1 MEDNSGETTERSE
14 QTTDT
19 PKAIKLEAYQKRIE
33 KPWGYEIHWVPE
45 GVPYMGKLLFINEGA
60 RLSLQAHDT
69 KLESWFVVS
78 GRAAVVWENEAG
90 ELVQT
95 ELLPG
100 QGYSIQV
107 GQKHRLVGITDT
119 EVMEVSTPEE
129 GTTYRYEDDYQRPD
143 ETPEQRRLERNE

>member
-1 MEDNSGETTERSE
+1 MEDISGEATERSE
-14 QTTDT
+14 QIMDT
-19 PKAIKLEAYQKRIE
+19 AKAIRLEAHQRRVE

-45 GVPYMGKLLFINEGA
+45 SAPYMGKLLFIKEGA

-69 KLESWFVVS
+69 KQESWFVVE
-78 GRAAVVWENEAG
+78 GRAAVVWEDERG

-95 ELLPG
+95 ELEPG

-107 GQKHRLVGITDT
+107 GQKHRLVGVTDT
-119 EVMEVSTPEE
+119 KVIEVSTPEA

>member
-1 MEDNSGETTERSE
+1 MEDVSSEQAERSE
-14 QTTDT
+14 QTFDA
-19 PKAIKLEAYQKRIE
+19 PKAIKLEVHQKRVE

-45 GVPYMGKLLFINEGA
+45 SAPYMGKLLFIKEGA

-69 KLESWFVVS
+69 KQESWFVVS
-78 GRAAVVWENEAG
+78 GRAAVVWENETG

-95 ELLPG
+95 ELETG

-119 EVMEVSTPEE
+119 EVMEVSTPEA
-129 GTTYRYEDDYQRPD
+129 GTTYRFEDDYKRPD